1 MLLKKLVRTLRS
13 VALEDKQVLQMA
25 MRNGLQSIDY
35 EKIIKMKSLRQVLPK
50 PTSGVL
56 IFFTDHAKPNKPI
69 GHFCLLFRTPRTG
82 VVFFDPL
89 GHSLHGILNIT
100 HNRNKLLTML
110 NSLSSGFH
118 ENRIPYQ
125 RQSKEVQTC
134 GRHCITRWNAATLKP
149 KEYSSLMHLP
159 GMSADD
165 VVTLLTLESDLP
177 KLLKNYTV

>member
-1 MLLKKLVRTLRS
+1 MLLKKIVRQLRS
-13 VALEDKQVLQMA
+13 VALEDSVVMKMA
-25 MRNGLQSIDY
+25 MRHGLKSIDY
-35 EKIIKMKSLRQVLPK
+35 EKIISMRSLRQVLPK

-69 GHFCLLFRTPRTG
+69 GHFCLLYRTPRTG

-89 GHSLHGILNIT
+89 GHSLHDILNIT
-100 HNRNKLLTML
+100 HNRKRLLSML

-118 ENRIPYQ
+118 QNRIPYQ

-134 GRHCITRWNAATLKP
+134 GRHCITRWNAATLKA
-149 KEYSSLMHLP
+149 KEYNSLMHLP
-159 GMSADD
+159 GMSPDD

-177 KLLKNYTV
+177 QLLKNYTG